1 MYEDYLC
8 DSAKVINRN
17 GTEYVNG
24 LSQPKYE
31 EKSITQCRVSSL
43 NWKDFQFLDKIKE
56 TSIGVA
62 KLHTLTSS
70 DIKIGDRVEINGK
83 HYEVFQSYEVKG
95 QETIHHKK
103 FYIKII
109 EQ

>member
-8 DSAKVINRN
+8 DTATVVKRD

-24 LSQPKYE
+24 LSQPKYIQL
-31 EKSITQCRVSSL
+31 STSRCRLSSL

-56 TSIGVA
+56 SSIGTA
-62 KLHTLTSS
+62 KLHTLADSPIT
-70 DIKIGDRVEINGK
+70 IGDRVEINGK
-83 HYEVFQSYEVKG
+83 KYEVFQSYEAKNANTV
-95 QETIHHKK
+95 HHKR